1 MPPDPPGPFD
11 VADNLPEGEPE
22 ADPSVFSE
30 PWMDGS
36 RGSPTAREEPAH
48 RADSQDSIPVEQGVW
63 NEPALL
69 RGSSAPEGAATWG
82 KWFRQ
87 QQAETTTADSVTT
100 FFVVSLLGGPLAVI
114 GAIFAMTMGVSSFA
128 NVVVIGPATEEVL
141 KVAAVVYV
149 VERYPYRFKS
159 AFQLVFA
166 VAASGLVFAVI
177 ENLLYLNVYI
187 EDPTPEIRA
196 WRWIAC
202 TILHVLCCL
211 ITSIGLVRIWRHT
224 NEHATQPEFALGAP
238 LLIAAVVVHGLYNL
252 SALMIETFLKP
263 F

>member
-1 MPPDPPGPFD
+1 MRR
-11 VADNLPEGEPE
+11 
-22 ADPSVFSE
+22 
-30 PWMDGS
+30 W
-36 RGSPTAREEPAH
+36 
-48 RADSQDSIPVEQGVW
+48 SIVKKSTRR
-63 NEPALL
+63 LL
-69 RGSSAPEGAATWG
+69 AM
-82 KWFRQ
+82 
-87 QQAETTTADSVTT
+87 
-100 FFVVSLLGGPLAVI
+100 VV
-114 GAIFAMTMGVSSFA
+114 
-128 NVVVIGPATEEVL
+128 
-141 KVAAVVYV
+141 
-149 VERYPYRFKS
+149 
-159 AFQLVFA
+159 A

-224 NEHATQPEFALGAP
+224 NKHATQPGFALGAP